1 MRKCSSRITPQRTSN
16 IHSSDLSVDTFSRNN
31 IKVRQVKLYNLNINQ
46 DSLIHPGLK
55 NQQDLIFSATLR
67 FGGAGAINLLN

>member
-1 MRKCSSRITPQRTSN
+1 M
-16 IHSSDLSVDTFSRNN
+16 DTLSRNN

-55 NQQDLIFSATLR
+55 NQQDLIFSATMR